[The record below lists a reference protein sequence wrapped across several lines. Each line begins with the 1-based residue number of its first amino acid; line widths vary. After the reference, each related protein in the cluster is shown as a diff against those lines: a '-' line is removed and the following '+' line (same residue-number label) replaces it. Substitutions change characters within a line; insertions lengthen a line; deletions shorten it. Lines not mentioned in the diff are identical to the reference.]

1 MERQGDEV
9 HLDTQEAR
17 GGKTGMGV
25 RYVLML
31 TLALIIVAFTA
42 LWLMGSGAPGQS
54 GQAPA
59 SGVAPETS
67 PS

>member
-9 HLDTQEAR
+9 HLNTEEAS
-17 GGKTGMGV
+17 GGQTGMGV
-25 RYVLML
+25 RYVLAL
-31 TLALIIVAFTA
+31 SLALVVVAFAA

-59 SGVAPETS
+59 SGVAPEVSAT
-67 PS
+67 

>member
-9 HLDTQEAR
+9 HLNTEEAS

-31 TLALIIVAFTA
+31 TLALVIVAFAA
-42 LWLMGSGAPGQS
+42 LWLMQSGAPGQS

-59 SGVAPETS
+59 PGVAPEVSAT
-67 PS
+67 

>member
-9 HLDTQEAR
+9 HLNTEEAS

-25 RYVLML
+25 RYVLGL
-31 TLALIIVAFTA
+31 TLAFVIIAFVAV
-42 LWLMGSGAPGQS
+42 WLMGSGAPGQS
-54 GQAPA
+54 GQAPPP
-59 SGVAPETS
+59 GVAPETS

>member
-9 HLDTQEAR
+9 HLNTEEAR
-17 GGKTGMGV
+17 GGQTGMGV
-25 RYVLML
+25 RYVLAL
-31 TLALIIVAFTA
+31 SLALVVVAFAA

-59 SGVAPETS
+59 SGVAPEVSAT
-67 PS
+67 

>member
-1 MERQGDEV
+1 MKRQGDEV
-9 HLDTQEAR
+9 HLDTEEAR
-17 GGKTGMGV
+17 GGTTGMGV

-31 TLALIIVAFTA
+31 TLALIIVAFAA

-54 GQAPA
+54 GQAPPP
-59 SGVAPETS
+59 GVAPETS

>member
-1 MERQGDEV
+1 MDRQGDEIHV
-9 HLDTQEAR
+9 STEEAS
-17 GGKTGMGV
+17 GGISGMGV
-25 RYVLML
+25 RYVLAFS
-31 TLALIIVAFTA
+31 LALVVIAFAA
-42 LWLMGSGAPGQS
+42 LWLMGSRAPGQS

>member
-1 MERQGDEV
+1 
-9 HLDTQEAR
+9 
-17 GGKTGMGV
+17 MGV

-31 TLALIIVAFTA
+31 TLALIIVAFAA

-54 GQAPA
+54 GQAPPP
-59 SGVAPETS
+59 GVAPETS

>member
-9 HLDTQEAR
+9 HLDTEEAR
-17 GGKTGMGV
+17 GGKTGVGV

-31 TLALIIVAFTA
+31 TLALIIVAFAA

-54 GQAPA
+54 GQAPP